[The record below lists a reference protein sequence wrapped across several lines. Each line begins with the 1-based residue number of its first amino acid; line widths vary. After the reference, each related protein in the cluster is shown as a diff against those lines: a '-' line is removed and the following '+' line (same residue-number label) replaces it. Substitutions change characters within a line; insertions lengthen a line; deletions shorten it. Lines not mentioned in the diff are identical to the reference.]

1 MNGRDPLARAKS
13 YVESVVSLAQIE
25 SDVVVSVIL
34 FGSYVKGGFS
44 ERSDVDVILVVR
56 DDCKQTDLRRLEQAL
71 ERQEEVFGFSQ
82 SEKSLRGRLYS
93 ALLRQT
99 GMFSSHFVTR
109 ESDLVGRDFSRIFST
124 NRAVASFIAPADI
137 VIASVFS
144 SAKTVFGRDLLTGLP
159 RPEPVGLGQ
168 LARSLTMNLLLATGA
183 FVISPFSKRA
193 VDLSL
198 EATKWSLLNTYYFVF
213 GTNPGIGVVAEK
225 FVSRGIAPSIIRR
238 TTRLRSSAQ
247 RDPSFVLAAPL
258 AVVLLTLSASRLSG
272 H

>member
-1 MNGRDPLARAKS
+1 MNGRDPLVRAKS
-13 YVESVVSLAQIE
+13 YVESVVSLAQKE
-25 SDVVVSVIL
+25 SDAVVSVVL

-56 DDCKQTDLRRLEQAL
+56 DDLHQTDLRRLEQAL
-71 ERQEEVFGFSQ
+71 ERQENAFGFSQ

-93 ALLRQT
+93 ALLRPT
-99 GMFSSHFVTR
+99 GMFSSHFVTK

-124 NRAVASFIAPADI
+124 SRVVASIIAPSDI
-137 VIASVFS
+137 VLASVFS
-144 SAKTVFGRDLLTGLP
+144 SARTVFGRNLLTSLP
-159 RPEPVGLGQ
+159 RPAPVGWGQ

-183 FVISPFSKRA
+183 FVISPFSERA

-198 EATKWSLLNTYYFVF
+198 EATKWSLLNTYYFAF
-213 GTNPGIGVVAEK
+213 GANPGIGLVAEK
-225 FVSRGIAPSIIRR
+225 FVSRGIAPSIVRR
-238 TTRLRSSAQ
+238 AMRLRSSAQ

-258 AVVLLTLSASRLSG
+258 AVVLLTLSASKLSG